1 MPRFFFLFFPLCFLI
16 SCNLNQKGSGKDTNQ
31 KDQEQEFADP
41 GKIANLKI
49 GNAGE
54 YSQIL
59 EMLNK
64 KDLKSIDL
72 AIKIFR
78 NAKADSLSR
87 DSMLVAF
94 NDFLSVM
101 AGTYLE
107 NNDSLQGKSGID
119 ISEAVTRQM
128 KERLS
133 GYGMMLTTSEGDFY
147 LEPDND
153 YLIQNFSDK
162 ISPAYNEFLQ
172 ITASDQKE
180 KFADDSSILIPI
192 DSLAKRIT
200 VWEDFMEKYPSFV
213 SIGKAQDY
221 YSQYLETYLSGTD
234 NSKAFDIKSN
244 KLKDDLKKSFEGY
257 IAESPGRKSAA
268 IVKDYY
274 DLLKSSGFLYSEKV
288 DAFILEKVYNN

>member
-1 MPRFFFLFFPLCFLI
+1 MPRVFFLFFPLYFLI
-16 SCNLNQKGSGKDTNQ
+16 SCNWSQKGPAKDTNQ
-31 KDQEQEFADP
+31 KDQQQLFADP
-41 GKIANLKI
+41 AKVARLKI
-49 GNAGE
+49 GSADE
-54 YSQIL
+54 YNQVL

-72 AIKIFR
+72 AIKLFR
-78 NAKADSLSR
+78 NSAADSLSR

-107 NNDSLQGKSGID
+107 NSDSLQGKSGID
-119 ISEAVTRQM
+119 ISKEATAQM

-162 ISPAYNEFLQ
+162 ISPAYNEFLL
-172 ITASDQKE
+172 IAASDQKE
-180 KFADDSSILIPI
+180 KFADDASILIPM

-200 VWEDFMEKYPSFV
+200 VWEDFMQKYPTFV

-221 YSQYLETYLSGTD
+221 YSQYLETFLSGTD
-234 NSKAFDIKSN
+234 NSKAFDPKTN
-244 KLKDDLKKSFEGY
+244 KLKEDFKKSFEKY
-257 IAESPGRKSAA
+257 LAEYPDRKSAA
-268 IVKDYY
+268 VVKDYY
-274 DLLKSSGFLYSEKV
+274 DLLKSSGLVYSDKV

>member
-1 MPRFFFLFFPLCFLI
+1 MPRVFFLFFPLYFLI
-16 SCNLNQKGSGKDTNQ
+16 SCNLNPKGTAKDMNQ

-41 GKIANLKI
+41 SKIAGLKI
-49 GNAGE
+49 GSADQ
-54 YSQIL
+54 YSQVL

-72 AIKIFR
+72 AIKVFR
-78 NAKADSLSR
+78 NSAADSLSR

-119 ISEAVTRQM
+119 ISKEATAQM

-133 GYGMMLTTSEGDFY
+133 GYGMKLTTSEGDFY

-172 ITASDQKE
+172 IAASDQKE
-180 KFADDSSILIPI
+180 KFADDASILIPI

-221 YSQYLETYLSGTD
+221 YSQYMETFLSGTD
-234 NSKAFDIKSN
+234 NSKAFDPKSN
-244 KLKDDLKKSFEGY
+244 KLKEDLKKSLEKY
-257 IAESPGRKSAA
+257 MAEYAGRKSAA
-268 IVKDYY
+268 VVKDYY